1 MSRVRIPPSPFLIG
15 FRKVHNLPKFKLYQ
29 GSEEFREVRDI
40 QIIPP
45 NFRIV
50 GDKIGGEIIKK

>member
-1 MSRVRIPPSPFLIG
+1 LSRVRIPPSPFLIG

-50 GDKIGGEIIKK
+50 GDKIGE